1 MVGGEKSFGAG
12 GYFKTPIEEA
22 LPVEMDVRKMRRFP
36 GVALA
41 LAIDRSGSMGAC
53 HCNGPGGGGMRQNGG
68 VNKTDVSRE
77 AANRAVEALSPQD
90 QAGIIAVDTQATT
103 IVPLTPA
110 TDKNSIIAGVM
121 AMPSGGGTD
130 MSAGVRAC
138 FTMLQPAQAK
148 IKHAILVTDGETP
161 AFDYRAQIEAYRK
174 NKITFTLVI
183 IQEGQSK
190 ELLDPLIRIAKGT
203 GGRHYFI
210 SSLADIPKIYTREI
224 QTVSKPPIIEEPFVP
239 RVAGGGSPV
248 LAGVF
253 ASGSVPPLLG
263 YDVVNPKPTAEV
275 PLVSHRGDTI
285 LAHWQ
290 YGLGKSLA
298 FTSDAQPRW
307 ADAADLVA
315 GWGLNQ
321 LGERLRGR
329 AANA

>member
-1 MVGGEKSFGAG
+1 
-12 GYFKTPIEEA
+12 
-22 LPVEMDVRKMRRFP
+22 
-36 GVALA
+36 
-41 LAIDRSGSMGAC
+41 
-53 HCNGPGGGGMRQNGG
+53 
-68 VNKTDVSRE
+68 
-77 AANRAVEALSPQD
+77 
-90 QAGIIAVDTQATT
+90 
-103 IVPLTPA
+103 
-110 TDKNSIIAGVM
+110 
-121 AMPSGGGTD
+121 

-138 FTMLQPAQAK
+138 FDMLQPAEAK
-148 IKHAILVTDGETP
+148 IKHAILITDGETP
-161 AFDYRAQIEAYRK
+161 AFDYKAQIEAYRK

-190 ELLDPLIRIAKGT
+190 KMLDPLIRIAKGT

-253 ASGSVPPLLG
+253 ASGGVPPLLG

-275 PLVSHRGDTI
+275 PLVSHRGDAV

-298 FTSDAQPRW
+298 FTSDAETRW
-307 ADAADLVA
+307 AAQWLGWKGFGPFWAQAVRWTLKKADNGSYQTGIELDGSKGKISIDAVDKA
-315 GWGLNQ
+315 GAYVNFFRPKARVVGPTVS
-321 LGERLRGR
+321 RRSF
-329 AANA
+329 A